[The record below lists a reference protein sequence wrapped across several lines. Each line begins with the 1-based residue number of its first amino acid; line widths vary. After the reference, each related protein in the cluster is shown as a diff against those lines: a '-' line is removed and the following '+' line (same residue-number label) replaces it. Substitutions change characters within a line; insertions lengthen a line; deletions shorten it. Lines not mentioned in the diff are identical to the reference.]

1 MNRARAEA
9 HYRWAGRYAERG
21 NAAKAIAHFGR
32 AREIEEQRGDG
43 QSRVGF
49 GGGGA
54 APMDTEN
61 RAYEARV
68 VLRHVKAAM
77 PDLAENR
84 AQDAQILFGYVRGA
98 CKELRGHDEGDPRP
112 VTVNGMIIWF
122 NKRSMQVF
130 IEVQGAEESASFE
143 MATKTG
149 YSLRNMGLAL
159 DECAKKL
166 QDKGSIDAEK
176 RLFLQR
182 DVMAYAHIIHLRSTE
197 QFRKK
202 AN

>member
-1 MNRARAEA
+1 MNRDRVEA

-49 GGGGA
+49 GGDGA
-54 APMDTEN
+54 A
-61 RAYEARV
+61 AEAQV
-68 VLRHVKAAM
+68 VLDHVKAAM

-84 AQDAQILFGYVRGA
+84 AQDAQLLFGYVRGA
-98 CKELRGHDEGDPRP
+98 CKELGGHDDGDPGP

-122 NKRSMQVF
+122 TKRSMQVF
-130 IEVQGAEESASFE
+130 IEVQGAQESASFE

-166 QDKGSIDAEK
+166 QDKGFIDAEK

-197 QFRKK
+197 RFR
-202 AN
+202 

>member
-1 MNRARAEA
+1 M
-9 HYRWAGRYAERG
+9 G
-21 NAAKAIAHFGR
+21 
-32 AREIEEQRGDG
+32 
-43 QSRVGF
+43 RVGSAF

-54 APMDTEN
+54 VD
-61 RAYEARV
+61 V
-68 VLRHVKAAM
+68 VLDHVKAAM

-84 AQDAQILFGYVRGA
+84 AQDAQLLFGYVRGA
-98 CKELRGHDEGDPRP
+98 CKELGGHDDGDPGP
-112 VTVNGMIIWF
+112 VTVNGMSIWF

-130 IEVQGAEESASFE
+130 IGVQDAEEESAGFE

-166 QDKGSIDAEK
+166 QDRGFIDAEK

-197 QFRKK
+197 RFRPK
-202 AN
+202 AD

>member
-1 MNRARAEA
+1 M
-9 HYRWAGRYAERG
+9 G
-21 NAAKAIAHFGR
+21 
-32 AREIEEQRGDG
+32 
-43 QSRVGF
+43 RVGSDF

-54 APMDTEN
+54 APRDTEN
-61 RAYEARV
+61 RAHEAQV
-68 VLRHVKAAM
+68 VLDHVKAAM

-84 AQDAQILFGYVRGA
+84 AQDAQILFGYVRSA
-98 CKELRGHDEGDPRP
+98 CKELRGRDDGDPGP
-112 VTVNGMIIWF
+112 VTVNGMSIWF

-130 IEVQGAEESASFE
+130 IEAQGAEESASFE
-143 MATKTG
+143 MATKTW

-166 QDKGSIDAEK
+166 QDRGFIDAEK

-197 QFRKK
+197 RFRQK
-202 AN
+202 AD